1 MNKFSTLN
9 GAQYFFRDISRL
21 FSIMPAEKYVKH
33 FTVVLIFELGC
44 GNLMKCQ

>member
-1 MNKFSTLN
+1 MEHNIFSGTFQDYLV
-9 GAQYFFRDISRL
+9 F
-21 FSIMPAEKYVKH
+21 MPAEKYVKN